1 VQTILIV
8 EDYVP
13 GRRALCACVED
24 LGYIA
29 LQAGTVN
36 EARSIIAD
44 GVVDLVVV
52 DIDRAAHR
60 ELVQELRAVPRHPRI
75 LLMSAASD
83 DMLPEPDPAM
93 LHMPLTFNGL
103 ADAISRVLEH
113 G

>member
-1 VQTILIV
+1 MQTILIV

-13 GRRALCACVED
+13 GRRALCACIED

-29 LQAGTVN
+29 LQAGTVG

-52 DIDRAAHR
+52 DVDRAAHR
-60 ELVQELRAVPRHPRI
+60 ELVQELRQVPRHPRI
-75 LLMSAASD
+75 LLMSAANA

-93 LHMPLTFNGL
+93 LRMPLTFNGL
-103 ADAISRVLEH
+103 ADAISRVLAH

>member
-1 VQTILIV
+1 VQTILVV

-13 GRRALCACVED
+13 GRRALCACIED

-29 LQAGTVN
+29 LQAGTVG

-52 DIDRAAHR
+52 DVDRAAHR
-60 ELVQELRAVPRHPRI
+60 ELVQELRGIARHPHI
-75 LLMSAASD
+75 LLLSAANA

-93 LHMPLTFNGL
+93 MRMPLTFNGL
-103 ADAISRVLEH
+103 ADAISRVLDH